1 MSINGI
7 FGFSGTGL
15 SCVIDPEYQRII
27 RELRA
32 LGIEPSGD
40 KATDKAKLERVQS
53 SKDASAAQTEGS
65 VQANK
70 TFGETIEELA
80 GIEMSEKEELAGIEM
95 SEKVNAAAMTGA
107 TQISEL
113 NKLRFLG
120 AV

>member
-40 KATDKAKLERVQS
+40 KASDKAKLERVQS

-80 GIEMSEKEELAGIEM
+80 GIEMSEK
-95 SEKVNAAAMTGA
+95 VNAAAMTGA

>member
-40 KATDKAKLERVQS
+40 KASDKAKLERVQS

-80 GIEMSEKEELAGIEM
+80 GIEMSEK
-95 SEKVNAAAMTGA
+95 VNAASMTGA